1 MKPKISI
8 VVPVYNGEKML
19 PLCLGSLMN
28 LDYPKQDLEI
38 IIVDNNS
45 KDGSKAIIEKY
56 PVKYLF
62 EEKKGAGHAMNRGI
76 QASSGDFIAFM
87 DHDCIANANW
97 IKNTVN
103 AFTSD
108 NIGGCGGKILVYN
121 PTTFVE
127 QYIQD
132 KNMFSN
138 KKFIQAKINFFPFI
152 QAGNA
157 MYRREIFQE
166 IGLFDS
172 GLFLEDMDI
181 SWRVFL
187 AGYQLKYVADAF
199 VYHKAQDSLKG
210 LFIRTFRFFYNAS
223 FLFKKYEKILRN
235 LIYETYNGYYKESCS
250 ILFKKFCSL
259 AKVLFRR
266 GDRELKF
273 LTFTDIISEFA
284 ILLGISFGRIHLILG
299 GRHISPL
306 PADLNLCLKVGQHPV
321 RIDKKSYL
329 IKNDRVRW
337 WHNGNGITAFSM
349 ENTSFYKFNNIGSKI
364 WDLFSAKDTMMDMKK
379 VISEDFSIS
388 LDQAGSDLELFL
400 KELQKENLVS
410 IIESSSY

>member
-223 FLFKKYEKILRN
+223 FLFKKYEKILKN
-235 LIYETYNGYYKESCS
+235 LIHETYNEYYRETRS

-259 AKVLFRR
+259 AKALFRR
-266 GDRELKF
+266 RDKELKF
-273 LTFTDIISEFA
+273 LTFTDIISELA
-284 ILLGISFGRIHLILG
+284 IFFGIAFGRIGLIFEG
-299 GRHISPL
+299 GDIFPL
-306 PADLNLCLKVGQHPV
+306 PDDLNCCPNINSHPV
-321 RIDKKSYL
+321 RIDKESYL
-329 IKNDRVRW
+329 IKNEKVRW
-337 WHNGNGITAFSM
+337 WHNEDGITTFNM
-349 ENTSFYKFNNIGSKI
+349 ENVQWPKSCIASLNENACMSKLRPTSRGSLVLASCRLMTGSLQSVS
-364 WDLFSAKDTMMDMKK
+364 WQRGWAWGVGL
-379 VISEDFSIS
+379 SERR
-388 LDQAGSDLELFL
+388 
-400 KELQKENLVS
+400 
-410 IIESSSY
+410 